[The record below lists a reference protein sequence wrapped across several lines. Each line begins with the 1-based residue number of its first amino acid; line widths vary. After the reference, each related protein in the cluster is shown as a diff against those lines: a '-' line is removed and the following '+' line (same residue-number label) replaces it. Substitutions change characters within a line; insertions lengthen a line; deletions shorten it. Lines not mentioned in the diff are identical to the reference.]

1 MDILKIIFLIL
12 DVISLVI
19 FIGYSIF
26 TFYYILSKKKNEMSD
41 NEYQE
46 KLKKVGITNVIIL
59 IVVVLVTIV
68 YTLIPWLIIKKYKYI
83 YLIKFDIKHTLY

>member
-12 DVISLVI
+12 VVISLVI
-19 FIGYSIF
+19 FISYSIF

-68 YTLIPWLIIKKYKYI
+68 YTLIP
-83 YLIKFDIKHTLY
+83 

>member
-12 DVISLVI
+12 VVISLVI

-68 YTLIPWLIIKKYKYI
+68 YTLIP
-83 YLIKFDIKHTLY
+83 

>member
-12 DVISLVI
+12 VVISLVI

-59 IVVVLVTIV
+59 VVVVLVTIV
-68 YTLIPWLIIKKYKYI
+68 YTLIPWLIIKRYKYI
-83 YLIKFDIKHTLY
+83 YLIKFDIKHT

>member
-12 DVISLVI
+12 VVISLVI

-59 IVVVLVTIV
+59 VVVVLVTIV
-68 YTLIPWLIIKKYKYI
+68 YTLIPWLIIKRYK
-83 YLIKFDIKHTLY
+83 

>member
-1 MDILKIIFLIL
+1 MDVLKIIFSIL
-12 DVISLVI
+12 SVISLVI

-46 KLKKVGITNVIIL
+46 KLKKVGITNIIIL
-59 IVVVLVTIV
+59 IVVVLVTVV
-68 YTLIPWLIIKKYKYI
+68 YTLIPWLIIKGYNSI
-83 YLIKFDIKHTLY
+83 DLIKFDTKNT

>member
-46 KLKKVGITNVIIL
+46 KLKR
-59 IVVVLVTIV
+59 
-68 YTLIPWLIIKKYKYI
+68 
-83 YLIKFDIKHTLY
+83 

>member
-26 TFYYILSKKKNEMSD
+26 TF
-41 NEYQE
+41 
-46 KLKKVGITNVIIL
+46 II
-59 IVVVLVTIV
+59 
-68 YTLIPWLIIKKYKYI
+68 
-83 YLIKFDIKHTLY
+83 F

>member
-12 DVISLVI
+12 VVISLVI

-46 KLKKVGITNVIIL
+46 KLKKIGITNAIIL
-59 IVVVLVTIV
+59 IVVVLVTVV
-68 YTLIPWLIIKKYKYI
+68 YTLIP
-83 YLIKFDIKHTLY
+83 

>member
-12 DVISLVI
+12 VVISLVI

-26 TFYYILSKKKNEMSD
+26 TFYYILSKKKKEMSD

-59 IVVVLVTIV
+59 IVVVLVNIV
-68 YTLIPWLIIKKYKYI
+68 YTLIPWLIIKRYKYI
-83 YLIKFDIKHTLY
+83 YLIKFDIKHT

>member
-12 DVISLVI
+12 VVISLVI

-26 TFYYILSKKKNEMSD
+26 IFYYILSKKKNEMSD
-41 NEYQE
+41 IEYQE

-59 IVVVLVTIV
+59 ILVVLVTIV
-68 YTLIPWLIIKKYKYI
+68 YTLIP
-83 YLIKFDIKHTLY
+83 

>member
-12 DVISLVI
+12 VVISLVI

-26 TFYYILSKKKNEMSD
+26 TFYYILSKKKIEMSD

-68 YTLIPWLIIKKYKYI
+68 YTLIP
-83 YLIKFDIKHTLY
+83 

>member
-12 DVISLVI
+12 VVISLVI

-68 YTLIPWLIIKKYKYI
+68 YTLIPWLIIKRYK
-83 YLIKFDIKHTLY
+83 

>member
-12 DVISLVI
+12 VVISLVI

-68 YTLIPWLIIKKYKYI
+68 YTLIPWSIIKGYSSI
-83 YLIKFDIKHTLY
+83 DLIKFDTKHT

>member
-12 DVISLVI
+12 VVISLVI

-59 IVVVLVTIV
+59 VVVVLVTIV
-68 YTLIPWLIIKKYKYI
+68 YTLIP
-83 YLIKFDIKHTLY
+83 

>member
-12 DVISLVI
+12 VVISLVI

-46 KLKKVGITNVIIL
+46 KLKKVGLTNVIIL

-68 YTLIPWLIIKKYKYI
+68 YTLIPWLIIKRYKYI
-83 YLIKFDIKHTLY
+83 YLIKFDIKHT

>member
-12 DVISLVI
+12 VVISLVI

-41 NEYQE
+41 IEYQE

-59 IVVVLVTIV
+59 ILVVLVTIV
-68 YTLIPWLIIKKYKYI
+68 YTLIP
-83 YLIKFDIKHTLY
+83 

>member
-1 MDILKIIFLIL
+1 V
-12 DVISLVI
+12 VISLVI

-59 IVVVLVTIV
+59 VVVVLVTIV
-68 YTLIPWLIIKKYKYI
+68 YTLIP
-83 YLIKFDIKHTLY
+83 

>member
-12 DVISLVI
+12 VVISLVI

-26 TFYYILSKKKNEMSD
+26 TFYYILSKKKKEMSD

-68 YTLIPWLIIKKYKYI
+68 YTLIPWLIIKRYKYI
-83 YLIKFDIKHTLY
+83 YLIKFDIKHT

>member
-68 YTLIPWLIIKKYKYI
+68 YTLIP
-83 YLIKFDIKHTLY
+83 

>member
-12 DVISLVI
+12 CVISLVI

-59 IVVVLVTIV
+59 IEVVLVTVV
-68 YTLIPWLIIKKYKYI
+68 YTLIP
-83 YLIKFDIKHTLY
+83 

>member
-12 DVISLVI
+12 VVISLVI

-46 KLKKVGITNVIIL
+46 KLKKVGRTNVIIL

-68 YTLIPWLIIKKYKYI
+68 YTLIPWLIIKRYKYI
-83 YLIKFDIKHTLY
+83 YLIKFDIKHT

>member
-12 DVISLVI
+12 VLISLVI

-68 YTLIPWLIIKKYKYI
+68 YTLIPWLIIKRYKYI
-83 YLIKFDIKHTLY
+83 YLIKFDIKHT

>member
-12 DVISLVI
+12 VVISLVI

-41 NEYQE
+41 IEYQE

-59 IVVVLVTIV
+59 ILVVLVTIV
-68 YTLIPWLIIKKYKYI
+68 YTLIPWLIIKRYK
-83 YLIKFDIKHTLY
+83 

>member
-1 MDILKIIFLIL
+1 MEILKIIFLIL
-12 DVISLVI
+12 VVISLVI

-68 YTLIPWLIIKKYKYI
+68 YTLIPWLIIKRYKYI
-83 YLIKFDIKHTLY
+83 YLIKFDIKHT

>member
-12 DVISLVI
+12 VVISLVI

-68 YTLIPWLIIKKYKYI
+68 YTLIPWLIIKRYKYI
-83 YLIKFDIKHTLY
+83 YLIKFDIKHT

>member
-12 DVISLVI
+12 VVISLVI

-68 YTLIPWLIIKKYKYI
+68 YTLIPWLIIKRYKYI
-83 YLIKFDIKHTLY
+83 YLINLAGIPP

>member
-12 DVISLVI
+12 CVISLVI

-59 IVVVLVTIV
+59 IEVVLVTVV
-68 YTLIPWLIIKKYKYI
+68 YTLINNKKV
-83 YLIKFDIKHTLY
+83 LNCF

>member
-12 DVISLVI
+12 VVISLVI

-46 KLKKVGITNVIIL
+46 KLKKVGMTNAIIL
-59 IVVVLVTIV
+59 IVVVLVTVV
-68 YTLIPWLIIKKYKYI
+68 YTLIP
-83 YLIKFDIKHTLY
+83 

>member
-12 DVISLVI
+12 VVISLVI

-59 IVVVLVTIV
+59 IVMVLVIVV
-68 YTLIPWLIIKKYKYI
+68 YTLISWLIIKGYN
-83 YLIKFDIKHTLY
+83 

>member
-1 MDILKIIFLIL
+1 MDILKIMFLIL
-12 DVISLVI
+12 VVISLVI
-19 FIGYSIF
+19 FIGYSMF

-68 YTLIPWLIIKKYKYI
+68 YTLIP
-83 YLIKFDIKHTLY
+83 